1 MSRRASSPGWPG
13 SARLAR
19 GLLSGTLPTPT
30 TSTPL
35 VRQELAQRGLA
46 PRVMELLKKPNAL
59 TCLSL
64 LAVLK
69 VMYENHP
76 HPKVCARGSGAGG
89 GGGAR
94 VNV

>member
-1 MSRRASSPGWPG
+1 MAWLCSPRSRLTVRHPPH
-13 SARLAR
+13 
-19 GLLSGTLPTPT
+19 PTPT

-89 GGGAR
+89 GGGH
-94 VNV
+94 V